1 MGIIGNM
8 YDRIQYNKHKPLRC
22 FFAFEGYNSQGLALN
37 RLKQHYPDFDWI
49 CVGRSEI
56 DKYAI
61 QAADAL
67 FPEAKDKNFGNISE
81 ISWEDVPDF
90 DLFTMSS
97 PCFVEGTL
105 VLTKNGYKPIE
116 DITFSDEVLTHTNTF
131 HKVIKPMR
139 RRYESVVYNLSS
151 PIFNDLTCTE
161 EHPLYVR
168 RMWRK
173 GHESRR
179 TFDDPQW
186 LSPKQMMADLVSG
199 CKPATRRYYIGYA
212 INKESRLPQWDGS
225 IDNRW
230 GHHNEVN
237 HLSPLFTNPSFWY
250 IMGRYVGDGW
260 KRDSE
265 YGKSIIICCG
275 GRNEGRLIEA
285 FSEVGWHFRTVE
297 ERTVRKYIICM
308 NELFA
313 FVERYG
319 YYAYG
324 KHIDGETL
332 NLPKDLLKG
341 FIEGVIDSDGC
352 FINGV
357 YKITSVSKE
366 LVYGLGQC
374 VAKVYNRPFSIY
386 KTLRPEKTMIE
397 GRLVNQRDSWNI
409 NWKIGSD
416 KQDKAFY
423 EDGYIWAPIN
433 KIEWANKRCEVYN
446 MEVDSDNSY
455 TANGAIAHNCQDF
468 SIAGLQ
474 KGGAE
479 GSGTRSSLLWE
490 CRRAI
495 LAKKPKYILFEN
507 VKALVSQKFLP
518 YFLKWQNELAS
529 YGYSN
534 FAKVLNSRDFGIPQN
549 RERIFMVSILDENAS
564 YHFPDPFP
572 LDKKLKDILEANVDE
587 KYYLS
592 EKCINGLLAHAERH
606 KNDGFKF
613 NPTDGDVVANTILA
627 SSQCR
632 PCDNFIK
639 TVGNLYSDNKQAGRI
654 YDVGGIAPT
663 LCNMASGGNKAPK
676 IIEPSFG
683 NSRLNEM
690 IQKGDIP
697 SDEVACVDTYNKSV
711 IKDVFCT
718 IKSNIDK
725 ENLKYVTEPLSCA
738 MRGRNLDNPS
748 DRTAG
753 CTTGQRLEI
762 GDDKANTITTV
773 QKDSMVFEP
782 KLLGYTR
789 DKNGKVIKRTFK
801 DTSNTIHTSIGNG
814 GNTDCFVFEPKQV
827 IGSTPKC
834 YGESMGFRI
843 RKLTPREVFRLM
855 DVDDED
861 IDKLLASGISNTRL
875 YCMAGNSICTS
886 VLYHIFR
893 KLLVDKENENQ
904 QLTLF

>member
-1 MGIIGNM
+1 MENGRYTKAN
-8 YDRIQYNKHKPLRC
+8 PLRC

-37 RLKQHYPDFDWI
+37 RLKQHYPDFDWV

-67 FPEAKDKNFGNISE
+67 FPEAKDKNYGDISKIDWNE
-81 ISWEDVPDF
+81 VPDF

-179 TFDDPQW
+179 TFDEPQW

-275 GRNEGRLIEA
+275 GRNEDRLIEA
-285 FSEVGWHFRTVE
+285 FSEVGWHFRAVE

-397 GRLVNQRDSWNI
+397 VRLVNQRDSWNI

-468 SIAGLQ
+468 SQAGLQ

-529 YGYSN
+529 YGYFN

-549 RERIFMVSILDENAS
+549 RERIFMVSILAENAS
-564 YHFPDPFP
+564 YHFPEPFP
-572 LDKKLKDILEANVDE
+572 LDKRLKDVLEEEVDE
-587 KYYLS
+587 RYYLKTNQIEYIYS
-592 EKCINGLLAHAERH
+592 TSKNGIKRQGAHEVE
-606 KNDGFKF
+606 
-613 NPTDGDVVANTILA
+613 DVA
-627 SSQCR
+627 SAVLSSCY
-632 PCDNFIK
+632 K
-639 TVGNLYSDNKQAGRI
+639 GNNMNCVKEP
-654 YDVGGIAPT
+654 IA
-663 LCNMASGGNKAPK
+663 
-676 IIEPSFG
+676 
-683 NSRLNEM
+683 
-690 IQKGDIP
+690 
-697 SDEVACVDTYNKSV
+697 
-711 IKDVFCT
+711 
-718 IKSNIDK
+718 
-725 ENLKYVTEPLSCA
+725 CA
-738 MRGRNLDNPS
+738 MRGREVQCLTPK
-748 DRTAG
+748 RTEYG
-753 CTTGQRLEI
+753 KKVRKEYESGHLKEIRHNMQQLEPRTD
-762 GDDKANTITTV
+762 GVCNTITSV
-773 QKDSMVFEP
+773 QKDCLIIEP
-782 KLLGYTR
+782 FNSCDDG
-789 DKNGKVIKRTFK
+789 I
-801 DTSNTIHTSIGNG
+801 SPTIGANSG
-814 GNTDCFVFEPKQV
+814 GNLQSKIMIESTQKNAY
-827 IGSTPKC
+827 IGSVNGVPPCINAACGMGGGQTPTIIGVTVNPNRSREYKD
-834 YGESMGFRI
+834 GKIHSDVSMCITSQEAKNTSFVYDTNYRI
-843 RKLTPREVFRLM
+843 RKLTERECFRLM
-855 DVDDED
+855 DVDDSD
-861 IDKLLASGISNTRL
+861 IDKIQAAGISKSQQ
-875 YCMAGNSICTS
+875 YKMAGNSICTG
-886 VLYHIFR
+886 VLFHIFR
-893 KLLVDKENENQ
+893 KLFVDKENENK